1 MIDQIQASLSKIT
14 LFNLGFRPFFLG
26 AALFAIVS
34 MAFWMGIYVFQIPV
48 RIEGISII
56 QWHAHEMIYGFTMAV
71 IAGFLLTA
79 VKNWTGIQTLYGF
92 RLLGLFVLWAA
103 ARILFLFGTRFII
116 LAAIM
121 DMLFMLSFI
130 VAVIYPVIQVK
141 QWKQM
146 GIISKLILL
155 AVGNSCFYLGMA
167 GIVADGVYLGIYGG
181 LFLIIGLILTMGR
194 RLIPFFVEMGVGYPV
209 KLLNSQ
215 WLDLSSLV
223 LFLAFFIVELF
234 IYTQPVAALLSIGLF
249 IITSIRLV
257 GWYTPGIWKQPLL
270 WSLFIAFFWI
280 DIGFLLM
287 ALLPFFNL
295 PKLLAIHAFGFG
307 GIGVVTL
314 SIMSRVSLAHT
325 GRNVKNL
332 PGAITVALVAMII
345 GSIFRVGL
353 PLLDANLYVIWVVT
367 SQILWITAFMI
378 FVIIYAKMLINPRM
392 DGQPG

>member
-1 MIDQIQASLSKIT
+1 MS
-14 LFNLGFRPFFLG
+14 
-26 AALFAIVS
+26 
-34 MAFWMGIYVFQIPV
+34 
-48 RIEGISII
+48 
-56 QWHAHEMIYGFTMAV
+56 
-71 IAGFLLTA
+71 
-79 VKNWTGIQTLYGF
+79 
-92 RLLGLFVLWAA
+92 
-103 ARILFLFGTRFII
+103 
-116 LAAIM
+116 
-121 DMLFMLSFI
+121 I
-130 VAVIYPVIQVK
+130 VAVIYPIIQVK
-141 QWKQM
+141 QWKQI

-155 AVGNSCFYLGMA
+155 AVGNGCFYLGMA
-167 GIVADGVYLGIYGG
+167 GIIANGVYLGIYGG

-194 RLIPFFVEMGVGYPV
+194 RLIPFFVQMGVGYPV

-215 WLDLSSLV
+215 WLDVSSLV
-223 LFLAFFIVELF
+223 LFLAFFVVELF
-234 IYTQPVAALLSIGLF
+234 IYSQPTAALLSIGLF
-249 IITSIRLV
+249 IITSIRLI
-257 GWYTPGIWKQPLL
+257 GWYTVGIWKQPLL
-270 WSLFIAFFWI
+270 WSLFIAFLWI
-280 DIGFLLM
+280 DMGFLLM

-332 PGAITVALVAMII
+332 PGAITVALLAMIA

-378 FVIIYAKMLINPRM
+378 FVIIYAKMLINPRV